1 MNETL
6 IYLLKVSAAIA
17 LVTLPYYLVLRN
29 DANLV
34 VKRIYLVTGILLS
47 WIFPLLSVRKPG
59 IISSMDPVFLVD
71 PVQSVGTAATTAG
84 TATGGISAGSILAI
98 LYLAGILAFIILNV
112 IALSRV
118 RKQVSRTSGK
128 KNVLLTNSEK
138 VFTIYPNI
146 FLPEKYASAA
156 ENDAI
161 LIHERA
167 HIRQLHMADLLISEF
182 SLALTWFNPFSWLI
196 SRMIKENHEH
206 LADREV
212 LTQGVHPAHY
222 KSQLLNHA
230 LGGEV
235 FRLGHQFNHS
245 LTKKRF
251 NMMKKMKA
259 KKKGVLKYI
268 LFVPT
273 ILAFTLMA
281 TAAGQQARTIE
292 GKVYLETTDV
302 PAFGASVII
311 AGTTMG
317 TFADK
322 EGAFTLEVTGNPEI
336 AISFVGY
343 ETALLTAR
351 EIDRKPVVLVPASY
365 EIVFD
370 ERPIKKTEIIELE
383 VIKKKSEAGTEA
395 ETVKM
400 RILSDD
406 GIRIQSDNG
415 KAPVYVVDGKVVK
428 SIEDIDA
435 EKIEQ
440 VKVIKDTNHPVVKKY
455 NAENGVLL
463 ITLKEDAGDMKNCNN
478 NSTDRSDSQEE
489 VKVVRVKV
497 IEEIET
503 NDAAETGSAIKK
515 EIEIEVDADG
525 DVDMD
530 GDAAADA
537 DAEADA
543 EVEEDV
549 FIVVEDVPM
558 FPGGRAALGQYIDTH
573 LEYPAEAS
581 RKKIAGKVMVEFKV
595 QTDGSLDEL
604 RVAQSSNDIFNKA
617 ALAVFE
623 DIPAWKPAKQ
633 RGKPVSCKVI
643 IPVRFTPGE
652 E

>member
-6 IYLLKVSAAIA
+6 IYLLKVSAAIT
-17 LVTLPYYLVLRN
+17 LVTLPYYVVLRN

-34 VKRIYLVTGILLS
+34 VKRIYLVTGIVLS

-59 IISSMDPVFLVD
+59 IISSMDPVFLID
-71 PVQSVGTAATTAG
+71 PGQPAGTAATVAG
-84 TATGGISAGSILAI
+84 TAPGGISAGSILAI

-118 RKQVSRTSGK
+118 RKKVSRSSGK

-146 FLPEKYASAA
+146 FLPEKYASSAG
-156 ENDAI
+156 NDAI

-212 LTQGVHPAHY
+212 LSQGVHPAHY
-222 KSQLLNHA
+222 KSLLLNHA

-268 LFVPT
+268 LFVPA

-292 GKVYLETTDV
+292 GKVYLETTDI
-302 PAFGASVII
+302 PATGASVII
-311 AGTTMG
+311 AGTSMG
-317 TFADK
+317 TVAD
-322 EGAFTLEVTGNPEI
+322 EQGAFTLEVTGNPEI

-343 ETALLTAR
+343 ETAWLSAS
-351 EIDRKPVVLVPASY
+351 EIARKPVVLVPASY
-365 EIVFD
+365 EIVLD
-370 ERPIKKTEIIELE
+370 EKPVKKTDTEIIELE
-383 VIKKKSEAGTEA
+383 VIKEKSETDNKT

-400 RILSDD
+400 KILSDD
-406 GIRIQSDNG
+406 GIRIKSDNG

-440 VKVIKDTNHPVVKKY
+440 VKVIKDTDHPEVKKY

-463 ITLKEDAGDMKNCNN
+463 ITLKEDAGKNVKGKTVENK
-478 NSTDRSDSQEE
+478 EVEVELE
-489 VKVVRVKV
+489 VKT
-497 IEEIET
+497 E
-503 NDAAETGSAIKK
+503 
-515 EIEIEVDADG
+515 
-525 DVDMD
+525 
-530 GDAAADA
+530 GDAGK
-537 DAEADA
+537 DAEA
-543 EVEEDV
+543 EEEV

-558 FPGGRAALGQYIDTH
+558 FPGGRAALGEYIGTH
-573 LEYPAEAS
+573 LDYPAAAS
-581 RKKIAGKVMVEFKV
+581 RKKMAGKVMVEFKV
-595 QTDGSLDEL
+595 QTDGSLDEI
-604 RVAQSSNDIFNKA
+604 RVAQSSNEVFNKA

-623 DIPAWKPAKQ
+623 DMPAWKPAQQ

-643 IPVRFTPGE
+643 VPVRFTPDE